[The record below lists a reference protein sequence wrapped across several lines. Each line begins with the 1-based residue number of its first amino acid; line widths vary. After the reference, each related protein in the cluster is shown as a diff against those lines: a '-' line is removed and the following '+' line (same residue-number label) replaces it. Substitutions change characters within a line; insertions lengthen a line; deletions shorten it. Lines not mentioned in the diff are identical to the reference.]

1 MKEGVDNKYNP
12 RWKILDKKEKLIYKW
27 KVPEREKDFFYEHNF
42 GFRSEVDTQ
51 LNCEGSD
58 KRKLALKKL
67 YFDY

>member
-58 KRKLALKKL
+58 
-67 YFDY
+67 